1 MQPFVNQVLHR
12 VASPL
17 WRHVTNT
24 LNGEEVEPIILDVH
38 AANLVSI
45 YLVRVLPWFPVLQH
59 IPLEVLDPQFC
70 AIGGNDSVRVT

>member
-24 LNGEEVEPIILDVH
+24 LYGEEVEPVILDVH
-38 AANLVSI
+38 AANLVPI
-45 YLVRVLPWFPVLQH
+45 YLVRVLPRLPVLQH
-59 IPLEVLDPQFC
+59 IPVEVLDPQFC
-70 AIGGNDSVRVT
+70 AIRGNDSIRVA